1 MFRQMNGET
10 DVDIWDHLPYHDAPE
25 LSFDDAFARYE
36 KHD

>member
-25 LSFDDAFARYE
+25 LSFDDAYTKYNE
-36 KHD
+36 D